1 MPDEIPPACTASSYP
16 FRSKEFQMPGPG
28 SLFRQRLRWFAVAA
42 MAALGAGA
50 AFLNTSTAAAAGR
63 GKPTSDAVSKEYRS
77 GLPVLGV
84 LPALAGATAWH
95 NSPPLTTEQ
104 LRGKV
109 VLVDFWTYSCI
120 NCIRTLPYVRA
131 WAEKYRDQGLVVIGV
146 HTPEFGFEKDTSNIR
161 KAVER
166 FKIDY
171 PIAVDSDHR
180 IWNTFRN
187 NAWPVIYIADA
198 QGLVRA
204 RVAGEGNYEKT
215 EKVIQSLLAEA
226 GKRDA
231 IGALATLQASGEQA
245 APDIAHLRSGETYVG
260 YEQASNFV
268 PRNGLKRDVAHDYA
282 ISTPGLNE
290 WSLAGDWSVGAE
302 RANLNRAGGSIVY
315 RFSARDLHLVLG
327 PGADGK
333 PVRFQVRVDGRAPGQ
348 NRGSDTDA
356 EGNGAVTETRL
367 YQLVRQSSTVQE
379 RRFEIRFLDP
389 GARAFAFT
397 FG

>member
-1 MPDEIPPACTASSYP
+1 MSDS
-16 FRSKEFQMPGPG
+16 G
-28 SLFRQRLRWFAVAA
+28 SLFPQRLRWFAGAA
-42 MAALGAGA
+42 LVALGASA
-50 AFLNTSTAAAAGR
+50 AFLNLPTAGAAGR
-63 GKPTSDAVSKEYRS
+63 GKTTSDAVSKEYRS
-77 GLPVLGV
+77 GLPFLGA
-84 LPALAGATAWH
+84 LPALEGATTWL

-109 VLVDFWTYSCI
+109 VLVDFWTFSCI

-146 HTPEFGFEKDTSNIR
+146 HTPEFGFEKDTSNVS

-166 FKIDY
+166 FKIEY
-171 PIAVDSDHR
+171 PIAVDSEHR

-187 NAWPVIYIADA
+187 NAWPVFYIADT

-204 RVAGEGNYEKT
+204 RLVGEGNYEKT

-231 IGALATLQASGEQA
+231 MGALARPQASGEQA

-268 PRNGLKRDVAHDYA
+268 SRSGLKRDVAHDYA
-282 ISTPGLNE
+282 ISAPRLNE
-290 WSLAGDWSVGAE
+290 WSLAGNWTVGAE

-315 RFSARDLHLVLG
+315 RFSARDLHLVMG

-333 PVRFQVRVDGRAPGQ
+333 PVRFQVKIDGRTPGE
-348 NRGSDTDA
+348 NRGSDTDV
-356 EGNGAVTETRL
+356 EGNGVVTEKRL
-367 YQLVRQSSTVQE
+367 YQLVRQSGAVKE
-379 RRFEIRFLDP
+379 RTFEIRFLDP
-389 GARAFAFT
+389 GVGTFAFT